1 MAKTTRTKAGQPAG
15 LSLYLEEAKRL
26 LRQEFPETA
35 QAILERLERRWSFLR
50 TRQIFD
56 SCVADY
62 KLRSLEASEIC
73 AARKLMTE
81 IFPQGKVN
89 LVPKEQD
96 GLLSVSVE
104 LPEGNLEG
112 DFKVDPDEADDKPQK
127 VQYLPFPACLAADP
141 GLVWLMGRS
150 STLSES
156 EARIALNAL
165 EGDFWA
171 SKKGLAL
178 LKAHVPRTWA
188 EFLERVPTT
197 QLKAKGLKR
206 HYPDPGVL
214 RALDGNGTIEPRTT
228 DPETKAA
235 SSAGS
240 HPPAVY
246 NEA

>member
-26 LRQEFPETA
+26 LRQEFPEAA
-35 QAILERLERRWSFLR
+35 QAILEKLERRWSFLR

-112 DFKVDPDEADDKPQK
+112 DFK
-127 VQYLPFPACLAADP
+127 
-141 GLVWLMGRS
+141 
-150 STLSES
+150 
-156 EARIALNAL
+156 
-165 EGDFWA
+165 
-171 SKKGLAL
+171 
-178 LKAHVPRTWA
+178 
-188 EFLERVPTT
+188 
-197 QLKAKGLKR
+197 
-206 HYPDPGVL
+206 
-214 RALDGNGTIEPRTT
+214 
-228 DPETKAA
+228 
-235 SSAGS
+235 
-240 HPPAVY
+240 
-246 NEA
+246 